1 MLALEVKRT
10 VQGVGHLGVGEHRA
24 SVAGKRTRSYTAWT
38 GMLGRCYSE
47 NCHER
52 QPTYRDATVC
62 PYWLNYQNFAE
73 WFTNEPNSTE
83 KGFQLDK
90 DLILA
95 GNREYGPLACSYV
108 PRAINTLLVCR
119 QNATGLPIGVSAFRS
134 RYRSS
139 LGVHGVLKHLGTYDT
154 PSEARSAYVVA
165 KEHYV
170 KLLAEDYK
178 QVLHPDVYTHL
189 INWRA
194 RWQVLT

>member
-24 SVAGKRTRSYTAWT
+24 SVAG
-38 GMLGRCYSE
+38 
-47 NCHER
+47 
-52 QPTYRDATVC
+52 
-62 PYWLNYQNFAE
+62 
-73 WFTNEPNSTE
+73 
-83 KGFQLDK
+83 
-90 DLILA
+90 
-95 GNREYGPLACSYV
+95 
-108 PRAINTLLVCR
+108 
-119 QNATGLPIGVSAFRS
+119 GLPIGVSAFRS

-154 PSEARSAYVVA
+154 PSEARAAYVVA